1 VLHARKFVRPQIQ
14 ILKLWQLWELVLD
27 LINLVAAQV
36 QLSQR
41 GQLGVACQRCD
52 LVVLQ
57 VKLLELGHIFEWG
70 KSLEL
75 VVHSFQ
81 NLQICMALPTIVDLL
96 QLVVRD
102 IEVLEL
108 RHLKGC
114 EISKL
119 IATEIKVLELQEVIF
134 TGENGNILDLI
145 LGYVEMDQIVQ
156 LLERSRVSN
165 IIDAQVH
172 DVNFLG
178 LLNSLVNLLN
188 IAV

>member
-1 VLHARKFVRPQIQ
+1 
-14 ILKLWQLWELVLD
+14 
-27 LINLVAAQV
+27 
-36 QLSQR
+36 
-41 GQLGVACQRCD
+41 
-52 LVVLQ
+52 
-57 VKLLELGHIFEWG
+57 
-70 KSLEL
+70 
-75 VVHSFQ
+75 
-81 NLQICMALPTIVDLL
+81 MALPTIVDLL

-108 RHLKGC
+108 WHLKGC

-119 IATEIKVLELQEVIF
+119 IATEIKVLELLEVIF
-134 TGENGNILDLI
+134 TGEDGYILNLI
-145 LGYVEMDQIVQ
+145 LRYIEMDQIVQ

-188 IAV
+188 VAVRHVALCEVEGLAIVRH